1 MGISNVTETQKVSA
15 PPAPVAAPAPQA
27 AEASAPAKEQEAAA
41 PAPPVDAPPP
51 PPPPPPMKG
60 YDIEVVTGEHAAT
73 GHRVYGFVEPDSGE
87 VLVQIPIDNVLN
99 LVAQIVA
106 KLEAEGR
113 A

>member
-15 PPAPVAAPAPQA
+15 PPAPAVASAPAQA
-27 AEASAPAKEQEAAA
+27 PAASAPAKENE
-41 PAPPVDAPPP
+41 PVAPPVSTPPP
-51 PPPPPPMKG
+51 PPPPPPPSKG
-60 YDIEVVTGEHAAT
+60 FDIEVMVGQHAGT

-87 VLVQIPIDNVLN
+87 LLVQIPNENVLN
-99 LVAQIVA
+99 LVATIVA

>member
-1 MGISNVTETQKVSA
+1 MGISNVTEAQKVSA
-15 PPAPVAAPAPQA
+15 PPTPVVAPAPQQ
-27 AEASAPAKEQEAAA
+27 APAAAA
-41 PAPPVDAPPP
+41 PVKEEQAAAPVQEAPPP
-51 PPPPPPMKG
+51 PPPPPPPVKG
-60 YDIEVVTGEHAAT
+60 YDIEVVTGEHEAT

-87 VLVQIPIDNVLN
+87 VLVQIPLDSVLN

>member
-15 PPAPVAAPAPQA
+15 PPAPPVAPAPTQAPAAPAPSQQ
-27 AEASAPAKEQEAAA
+27 KEAAA
-41 PAPPVDAPPP
+41 PVDTPAPPP
-51 PPPPPPMKG
+51 PPPPPVKG
-60 YDIEVVTGEHAAT
+60 YNVEVVTGEHAAT